1 MMRVLFVLLLL
12 ANVVVFL
19 LLQAIQPFGG
29 GANRLAQQVNAERL
43 RLLDTSGKAEAAA
56 TSATGATATTQGGG
70 CIEVGEFNA
79 QTVVA
84 FEQQL
89 AKLGAGFNPQRR
101 VVQAAASQLIF
112 IPPLP
117 SEELANRR
125 LAQLRAMGFGDSAVI
140 RDEPARRWGI
150 SLGRFTR
157 AELAEAHLEKLR
169 ATGINDA
176 QMGEYPV
183 NATRYAVQVT
193 VEEAELRERL
203 KVLAS
208 KSGGAT
214 LRTCH

>member
-1 MMRVLFVLLLL
+1 MKVLFFLLLL

-19 LLQAIQPFGG
+19 LLQATQPFGG

-43 RLLDTSGKAEAAA
+43 RLLDAPAKADAAA
-56 TSATGATATTQGGG
+56 TSATGAAATTQVAS
-70 CIEVGEFNA
+70 CVEVGEFNA
-79 QTVVA
+79 QTVGA

-169 ATGINDA
+169 AAGVNDA
-176 QMGEYPV
+176 QTGEYPV

-193 VEEAELRERL
+193 LEDPELRDRL

>member
-1 MMRVLFVLLLL
+1 MRVLFVLLLL

-19 LLQAIQPFGG
+19 LMQAIQPFGR
-29 GANRLAQQVNAERL
+29 GADRLAQQVNAERL
-43 RLLDTSGKAEAAA
+43 RLLDAPAKADAAA
-56 TSATGATATTQGGG
+56 TSATGATATTQVAS
-70 CIEVGEFNA
+70 CVEVGEFTA
-79 QTVVA
+79 QNVST

-89 AKLGAGFNPQRR
+89 SRLGVGLNPQRR

-125 LAQLRAMGFGDSAVI
+125 LAQLRSLGFGDSAVI

-157 AELAEAHLEKLR
+157 TELAEAHLEKLR
-169 ATGINDA
+169 AAGVNDA

-193 VEEAELRERL
+193 LEDPELRDRL

>member
-1 MMRVLFVLLLL
+1 
-12 ANVVVFL
+12 
-19 LLQAIQPFGG
+19 
-29 GANRLAQQVNAERL
+29 VNAERL
-43 RLLDTSGKAEAAA
+43 RLIGAPAKADAAA
-56 TSATGATATTQGGG
+56 TSATSAAATTQVTS
-70 CIEVGEFNA
+70 CVEVGEFTA
-79 QTVVA
+79 QTVGA

-89 AKLGAGFNPQRR
+89 AKLGVGFNPQRR

-140 RDEPARRWGI
+140 RDEPTRRWGI

-169 ATGINDA
+169 AAGVNDA
-176 QMGEYPV
+176 QTGEYPV

-203 KVLAS
+203 KALAS

-214 LRTCH
+214 LRACH